1 MACQNRVGELPV
13 GWTARRGVCRGSERG
28 PEKAEN
34 VKEDKQSNTI
44 QVVSSLWERAPQK
57 GWRTRSLGTTRSHG
71 RKTERQSSDTHS
83 LTETKERQE
92 KEAMCCWAFVELM
105 AASSRDM
112 DYILSAL
119 QQLISKQIKINQKT
133 KPP

>member
-1 MACQNRVGELPV
+1 MVMSP
-13 GWTARRGVCRGSERG
+13 
-28 PEKAEN
+28 PESLA
-34 VKEDKQSNTI
+34 DKIIRYHEES
-44 QVVSSLWERAPQK
+44 WQK
-57 GWRTRSLGTTRSHG
+57 DSQH
-71 RKTERQSSDTHS
+71 THS

-92 KEAMCCWAFVELM
+92 KKAMCCWASVEPM
-105 AASSRDM
+105 AVSSQDM